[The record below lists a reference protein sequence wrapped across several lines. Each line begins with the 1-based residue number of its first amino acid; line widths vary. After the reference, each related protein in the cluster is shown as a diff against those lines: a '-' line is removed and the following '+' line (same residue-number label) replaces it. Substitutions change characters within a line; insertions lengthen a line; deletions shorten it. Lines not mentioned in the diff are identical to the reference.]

1 MARSTVKPLVT
12 AISVLGRMP
21 AATTT
26 RSQAISVWSRNR
38 TPRTLSGPHISVVRV
53 PVKMPMP
60 SWAMLRRSTSPPSR
74 PSWAF
79 IRCLPECTTSTP
91 MP

>member
-1 MARSTVKPLVT
+1 MARSTVKPLVKAT
-12 AISVLGRMP
+12 SMFGRMP

-26 RSQAISVWSRNR
+26 MSQAISVRSRNR
-38 TPRTLSGPHISVVRV
+38 TPRTLSGPQMAVVRV
-53 PVKMPMP
+53 LVKTPMP
-60 SWAMLRRSTSPPSR
+60 RSAMLRRSTSPPSR

-79 IRCLPECTTSTP
+79 IRCLPECTTSTS